1 MLNDSAAEVYI
12 APVSFGQRRL
22 WLTDCLD
29 PGRPTYNVPVALGVS
44 GPLSPGLLRAV
55 LAALTGRHETLR
67 TAFGVEDDE
76 PVQLISAALAPAF
89 AMVDLSALDPGRRD
103 AEARRGLAAEA
114 ERPFDLERP
123 PLLRTT
129 LFTLGP
135 DDHRLLLTLHHI
147 VTDGWSL
154 GVLVRELLA
163 LYAAGAEGRPAA
175 LPELAIQYA
184 DFAAW
189 QRQLLQGEILA
200 AKLRPW
206 LRRLEGAPV
215 TLELPADH
223 SRGSGQAGAT
233 VPFELAGP
241 ALAALRDLARAGGA
255 TLFMAV
261 LAGYQALLARWTGR
275 HDLVVSVPVAN
286 RNRLETENVVG
297 FFVNTLALR
306 GDLGGDPGF
315 RQLLARVREVAVEA
329 FAHEDLPV
337 ELLVDELRPERRL
350 YESSLFQ
357 VALGFQQPTVPEMAA
372 AGLVLRPLPLHSQT
386 AKFDL
391 SLQLSELPDRLVG
404 FWELDAA
411 RFDRATI
418 QRLSGHLA
426 RLFAAAVADPDR
438 PLSALPLL
446 APAER
451 HQLLVEWNDAATA
464 YPRESTLPGLFAE
477 QAARTPGAPA
487 VEGPGGVL
495 TYRDLARRAAGVARR
510 LRALGLAPDDRVGVR
525 LQRGADQVAAFL
537 GILLAGGAYV
547 PLDPG
552 YPEERLAFMAED
564 AGLRALLTSVE
575 EVEEEVEE
583 TEADRQA
590 PDDLNAELTA
600 DHLAYVIYTSG
611 STGRPKGVAVTHR
624 AVVRLV
630 RDTDYVQLT
639 PSDRV
644 AQASNASFDAA
655 TFEIWGALLNGA
667 CLVVLDRETTLAP
680 DLFARALARQRIT
693 ALFLTTA
700 LFNLLA
706 NADPACF
713 RTLSHLL
720 FGGEAVDPARVAAVL
735 AAAPPARLLHV
746 YGPTESTTFATWQR
760 LDAEPPGA
768 WNLPIGRPLANTR
781 ALLLDAGFQPVP
793 IGAHGEVFLG
803 GDGLARGYFG
813 SAPLTAERFVPD
825 PFGAGDR
832 LYRTGDLARQRADG
846 AIEFLGRLDSQVK
859 IRGFRIEPAEVEA
872 ALGTHPSVAE
882 CIVVPRR
889 GTAGVGLTLAA
900 YLVRRPGSAL
910 TPRQLRGHL
919 KARLPEYM
927 IPSAFVE
934 LGALPRTPNGKVD
947 RAALPAPGSRAE
959 AVFVAPRTPVEE
971 VLAGLWASWLGAER
985 IGAHDDFF
993 DLGGNSLTATS
1004 LVSQARATFQ
1014 VEIPVRALFECPTL
1028 AAFAERVEELAA
1040 ASAGLRLPP
1049 IVPVPHG
1056 GPDNGEVPLSFAQ
1069 QRLWLINEMS
1079 RGASPFYNVAGAL
1092 SLEGALDAGALA
1104 AAFSEIVRRHEAL
1117 RTSFRPGAGG
1127 PPVQI
1132 VHPPRPLPLPIV
1144 DLGGLP
1150 PERREAEGLARLRAE
1165 ARLPFDLT
1173 AAPLLRARL
1182 VRLDGERHLLSF
1194 VLHHIVSDGWSL
1206 DVLLRELSRLYT
1218 AFTGRAP
1225 SPLPELPVQ
1234 YADFALWQRR
1244 WLAGEELAPQ
1254 LDYWRRQLAGSP
1266 LVLELPTD
1274 RPRPPVE
1281 RFAGAMVP
1289 VELPEGALER
1299 LQALSR
1305 EHRATLFMTLL
1316 AAWGAF
1322 LSRLTGQPDLLIGSP
1337 SANRNRDEVAD
1348 LIGFFVNLLV
1358 LRTDLGQDP
1367 GFAALLGRTR
1377 ETALGAYAH
1386 QDLPFERLVEELR
1399 PARDTS
1405 RHPLFQ
1411 VSFSFVNLAWSDLA
1425 MPGLEGGFVD
1435 LESPAELFD
1444 LSLRVTASRDRWDAR
1459 LSYNVDLFEPAT
1471 AGRLARQLAGMVA
1484 QLLDDPDRPVSSL
1497 HLLGAAESREVLAV
1511 EAETGTPP
1519 PPADLPAVVPVD
1531 LEMRFP
1537 LHVYETAVTELWA
1550 DLLGLDLQE
1559 VGPEANFFELGGH
1572 SMLLQVVRVKLQEA
1586 FGLEIAI
1593 LDLFNHPTVQTL
1605 GLHLRNLHAGVSPQ
1619 APGPAAA
1626 PAGEAVEETGE
1637 EIAIVGLSGRFPGA
1651 RDAAELWRALSDG
1664 RESISFFSDVSD
1676 VPGTGAGG
1684 DWTPPAGSSSHRVPA
1699 GGAIEG
1705 PDLWDAD
1712 FFGYSP
1718 REAVLMDPQQ
1728 RLFLEHSWLALEDA
1742 GYDPERHAGPVGVFG
1757 GVGKSD
1763 YLLCAAA
1770 AGVMNDPVG
1779 SQLASLGCDRDFVT
1793 TRVSYKLG
1801 LEGPSLNVQTACSTG
1816 LVAVHL
1822 ACRSLL
1828 AGECDLAL
1836 AGAASV
1842 TAYQRQGYV
1851 YREGGVLSPDG
1862 HCRPF
1867 DAAAAG
1873 SVDSDG
1879 VGVVALK
1886 RLRDARADGDAI
1898 RAVIRASGVNNDGGS
1913 RVGFT
1918 APRVATQARLIRSVL
1933 ERAGLTADRIG
1944 CLEAHGTA
1952 TPLGDPIEVEALI
1965 EAFRTTTAEAG
1976 YCALGSIKSNFGHAN
1991 AAAGVAGLLKV
2002 VLALEH
2008 RQIPPSLHFERP
2020 NPAIR
2025 LEGSPFFV
2033 NTTLRPWEPRGG
2045 RRRAG
2050 VSSFGMG
2057 GTNAHAIV
2065 EEAPPA
2071 AAPEPPARP
2080 WQLLVLSARTPAALD
2095 AATRRLAAHLARHPA
2110 LSLADAAFT
2119 LQNGRRA
2126 FEHRRAV
2133 LARDADEAVAA
2144 LEALDPER
2152 TATGRAAQRGV
2163 PVAFLFPGQG
2173 TQEPGM
2179 AAGLYRDEPVF
2190 RAELDRAAAAFHPHL
2205 GFDLREVLIAEGPGR
2220 MPPRAAEL
2228 ARTEVAQPALFAVEH
2243 ALARTWMAWG
2253 VRPKAL
2259 LGHSLGE
2266 YVAACLAGVLPLD
2279 DAAALVAVRGRLLE
2293 GLPPGA
2299 MLAVPLPPGEVEP
2312 LLVDGLALAAVN
2324 GPART
2329 VVSGPPA
2336 AVAALEELLA
2346 GRGVAGRRL
2355 ATSHAFH
2362 SSMIDPVLPAF
2373 AAEVRKVRLAP
2384 PSIPYLSNLTGTW
2397 IRPGEATDP
2406 EYWVRHLR
2414 ETVLFAPA
2422 LAELLSDP
2430 TLVLLEAGPGRTL
2443 AGAARQALPAVP
2455 ARQGGGLVALPSLPP
2470 TPDAPEAAF
2479 ALLTLGRL
2487 WAAGVEVDWPAL
2499 HAGTRRSRL
2508 PLPTYPFERRRFW
2521 IEVPRE
2527 PREPREMERQ
2537 PVPAELSVPAGPSF
2551 AGPSFAG
2558 PSFAAPAAVAEG
2570 SESPTQRRLAALWRD
2585 LLHVEDA
2592 GPDSDFFALGGD
2604 SLLSIGLASRLR
2616 EELGVEIP
2624 VRELLVRPRLS
2635 QLAAAVD
2642 EALARRPDALPH
2654 TLVPLQEGLP
2664 GRLPFFAVHPSGGN
2678 VVCYRPLVGRLDPD
2692 RPLYALQAPGLEGEQ
2707 EPYLHVADLAA
2718 HHVATVRRVQPAGP
2732 YAVGGWS
2739 SGGMVAFEM
2748 ARQLEHQGDPAVVV
2762 LFDTIVPAAGEEL
2775 DDLDLL
2781 LWKADALGL
2790 PLRAEDLAG
2799 HADFRAR
2806 LSALVAL
2813 ATAGLPPAE
2822 AAARRR
2828 LLAVELSSLAG
2839 FFRYRPQPLATGALL
2854 AFRATGHRD
2863 PAGVPQEIPFATVD
2877 VVTTWRHLTAG
2888 PFTVHEIAADH
2899 ANLLQ
2904 EPWVGEVA
2912 ALLDRHLE
2920 ELTPVQDADPSLAVH
2935 PGVAER

>member
-29 PGRPTYNVPVALGVS
+29 PGRPTYNVPVALRVS
-44 GPLSPGLLRAV
+44 GPLSPGLLRAA
-55 LAALTGRHETLR
+55 LAALTDRHETLR

-89 AMVDLSALDPGRRD
+89 AVVDLSGLDPGRRD

-175 LPELAIQYA
+175 LPELPIQYA

-189 QRQLLQGEILA
+189 QRQILQGETLA
-200 AKLRPW
+200 TKLRPW

-215 TLELPADH
+215 VLELPVDH
-223 SRGSGQAGAT
+223 SRGSSRAGAT
-233 VPFELAGP
+233 VPFELDGP

-275 HDLVVSVPVAN
+275 HDLIVSVPVAN

-315 RQLLARVREVAVEA
+315 RQVLARVREVAVEA

-337 ELLVDELRPERRL
+337 ELLVDELRPERL
-350 YESSLFQ
+350 YETSLFQ

-372 AGLVLRPLPLHSQT
+372 AGLVLCPLPLHSQT

-411 RFDRATI
+411 RFDRATV

-451 HQLLVEWNDAATA
+451 HQLLVEHNDAATE
-464 YPRESTLPGLFAE
+464 YPREATLPGLFAE
-477 QAARTPGAPA
+477 QAARTPDAPA

-495 TYRDLARRAAGVARR
+495 TYRDLARRAAAVARR
-510 LRALGLAPDDRVGVR
+510 LRALGLVPDDRVGVR

-537 GILLAGGAYV
+537 GILQAGGAYV

-575 EVEEEVEE
+575 GE
-583 TEADRQA
+583 EADPA
-590 PDDLNAELTA
+590 PPPDELTA

-630 RDTDYVQLT
+630 KETNYVQLT
-639 PSDRV
+639 PGDRV

-667 CLVVLDRETTLAP
+667 CLVILDRETTLAP
-680 DLFARALARQRIT
+680 DLFARALVEQRIT

-720 FGGEAVDPARVAAVL
+720 FGGEAVDPTRVAAVL
-735 AAAPPARLLHV
+735 AAGPPARLLHV
-746 YGPTESTTFATWQR
+746 YGPTESTTFATWQV
-760 LDAEPPGA
+760 LDAVPPGA
-768 WNLPIGRPLANTR
+768 WSLPIGRPLANTR

-825 PFGAGDR
+825 PFGSGDR

-872 ALGTHPSVAE
+872 VLGTHPSVAE

-889 GTAGVGLTLAA
+889 GAEGVGLTLTA
-900 YLVRRPGSAL
+900 YLVRRPGAAL
-910 TPRQLRGHL
+910 TPRQMRGHL

-959 AVFVAPRTPVEE
+959 AAFVAPRTPVEE

-985 IGAHDDFF
+985 IGAHDNFF

-1004 LVSQARATFQ
+1004 LTSQARATFQ
-1014 VEIPVRALFECPTL
+1014 AEIPVRALFESPTL
-1028 AAFAERVEELAA
+1028 SAFAERVEELAA
-1040 ASAGLRLPP
+1040 AAAGLRLPP
-1049 IVPVPHG
+1049 IVPVPH
-1056 GPDNGEVPLSFAQ
+1056 DGEAPLSFSQ

-1092 SLEGALDAGALA
+1092 SLAGALDAGALA

-1144 DLGGLP
+1144 DLSGLP

-1206 DVLLRELSRLYT
+1206 DVLLRELGRLYT
-1218 AFTGRAP
+1218 AFAERAP

-1244 WLAGEELAPQ
+1244 WLAGEELVPQ
-1254 LDYWRRQLAGSP
+1254 LDYWRRQLAGAP

-1289 VELPEGALER
+1289 VALPEGAIER

-1305 EHRATLFMTLL
+1305 EHRATPFMTLL

-1322 LSRLTGQPDLLIGSP
+1322 LSRLTGQSDLLIGSP
-1337 SANRNRDEVAD
+1337 SANRNRDEIAD

-1411 VSFSFVNLAWSDLA
+1411 VSFSFVNLAWTGLD
-1425 MPGLEGGFVD
+1425 MPVLEGGFVD

-1444 LSLRVTASRDRWDAR
+1444 LSLRMTEARERWDAR

-1471 AGRLARQLAGMVA
+1471 AARLARQLEGMVA
-1484 QLLDDPDRPVSSL
+1484 QVLDDPERPISSIP
-1497 HLLGAAESREVLAV
+1497 LLAEEESREVLAV
-1511 EAETGTPP
+1511 KAETGTPP
-1519 PPADLPAVVPVD
+1519 PPAISFPVGPAD
-1531 LEMRFP
+1531 LEVRFP
-1537 LHVYETAVTELWA
+1537 LHVYEKAVTELWA

-1605 GLHLRNLHAGVSPQ
+1605 GLHLRNLHAGISPE

-1626 PAGEAVEETGE
+1626 PAAEAVEETGE

-1664 RESISFFSDVSD
+1664 RESISLFSDSD
-1676 VPGTGAGG
+1676 ASG

-1699 GGAIEG
+1699 GGVIEG

-1718 REAVLMDPQQ
+1718 REAELMDPQQ
-1728 RLFLEHSWLALEDA
+1728 RLFLEHAWLALEDA

-1763 YLLCAAA
+1763 YLLRAAA

-1842 TAYQRQGYV
+1842 TAYQRQGYL

-1867 DAAAAG
+1867 DAGAAG

-1991 AAAGVAGLLKV
+1991 AAAGIAGLLKV

-2033 NTTLRPWEPRGG
+2033 NTTLRSWEPRGG

-2057 GTNAHAIV
+2057 GTNVHAVI

-2071 AAPEPPARP
+2071 PAPEPPARP

-2095 AATRRLAAHLARHPA
+2095 EATRRLAAHLARHPA
-2110 LSLADAAFT
+2110 LSLADVAFT

-2133 LARDADEAVAA
+2133 LARDPDEAVAA

-2152 TATGRAAQRGV
+2152 TATGRAAQRGA
-2163 PVAFLFPGQG
+2163 PVAFLLPGQG
-2173 TQEPGM
+2173 AQEPGM

-2190 RAELDRAAAAFHPHL
+2190 RDELDRAAEAFRPHL
-2205 GFDLREVLIAEGPGR
+2205 SFDLREVLTAEGPGR
-2220 MPPRAAEL
+2220 TPPRAAEL

-2253 VRPKAL
+2253 VRPRAL

-2266 YVAACLAGVLPLD
+2266 YVAGCLAGVLSLD
-2279 DAAALVAVRGRLLE
+2279 DAAVLVAARGRLLQ

-2299 MLAVPLPPGEVEP
+2299 MLAVPLPPEEVEP

-2329 VVSGPPA
+2329 VVSGPPE

-2346 GRGVAGRRL
+2346 GRGAAGRRL

-2362 SSMIDPVLPAF
+2362 SPMMDPVLPLF

-2406 EYWVRHLR
+2406 DYWVRHLR
-2414 ETVLFAPA
+2414 ETVHFAPA

-2443 AGAARQALPAVP
+2443 AGAARQALPTVP

-2521 IEVPRE
+2521 IDLPRE
-2527 PREPREMERQ
+2527 KEQWPVQ
-2537 PVPAELSVPAGPSF
+2537 PVGASFSALAEPVAPLREESAILRQLAGI
-2551 AGPSFAG
+2551 
-2558 PSFAAPAAVAEG
+2558 
-2570 SESPTQRRLAALWRD
+2570 WRD
-2585 LLHVEDA
+2585 LLHVEEA
-2592 GPDSDFFALGGD
+2592 GPDADFFALGGD
-2604 SLLSIGLASRLR
+2604 SLLAIGLASRLR
-2616 EELGVEIP
+2616 EEFGVEIP

-2642 EALARRPDALPH
+2642 EALARRPGALPR
-2654 TLVPLQEGLP
+2654 TLVPLQEGRP
-2664 GRLPFFAVHPSGGN
+2664 GRLPFFAIHPSGGN

-2718 HHVATVRRVQPAGP
+2718 YHVATVRRVQPAGP
-2732 YAVGGWS
+2732 YVVGGWS

-2748 ARQLEHQGDPAVVV
+2748 ARQLEQQGDQALVV
-2762 LFDTIVPAAGEEL
+2762 LLDTFIPAPGAAM

-2781 LWKADALGL
+2781 LWKAAALDV
-2790 PLRAEDLAG
+2790 PFTAADLAG
-2799 HADFRAR
+2799 HDDFRTR
-2806 LSALVAL
+2806 LSALL
-2813 ATAGLPPAE
+2813 ARATKGLPPAE
-2822 AAARRR
+2822 AAARQR
-2828 LLAVELSSLAG
+2828 LLAVEISSLAG
-2839 FFRYRPQPLATGALL
+2839 FFHYRPQPLAAGAMV
-2854 AFRATGHRD
+2854 AVRATGHLTPD
-2863 PAGVPQEIPFATVD
+2863 GVPAGTPFPSIDVATA
-2877 VVTTWRHLTAG
+2877 WRPFTSG
-2888 PFTVHEIAADH
+2888 PFILHETAADH
-2899 ANLLQ
+2899 DTLLQ
-2904 EPWVGEVA
+2904 EPWVDEVA

-2920 ELTPVQDADPSLAVH
+2920 ELEAPVPDLAL
-2935 PGVAER
+2935 